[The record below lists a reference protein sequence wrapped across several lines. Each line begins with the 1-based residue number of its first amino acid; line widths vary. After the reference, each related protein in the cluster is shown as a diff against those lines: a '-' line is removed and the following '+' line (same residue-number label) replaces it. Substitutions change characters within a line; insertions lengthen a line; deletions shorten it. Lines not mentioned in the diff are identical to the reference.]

1 MAAATSVT
9 SRRRNRSPSAPRT
22 VARLRVDC
30 LSDDDDAANNRVVVQ
45 VPRPAPLLN
54 GARRPFI
61 EVFAGSC
68 HLSDAFSKLGYQTFP
83 IDVKIST
90 QHDLKLGSHF
100 VMDVISKLEAKTGLK
115 PYIHFAP
122 PCSTYSQARYPRIR
136 SSACPGGLPASQ
148 LTAHDRTVLKYA
160 NKITHNTFHA
170 MRELSRKGYPVTLE
184 QPSGSLM
191 LKLKIFKT
199 WACESGAVPTVL
211 DYCQF
216 GMPYRKRTC
225 LWSSPGAFLTGL
237 ARKCPGNHDH
247 KATLSGWSVHKES
260 RCPTSRG
267 CSAYPPELCDE
278 WARVF
283 SLHAF

>member
-1 MAAATSVT
+1 M
-9 SRRRNRSPSAPRT
+9 
-22 VARLRVDC
+22 D
-30 LSDDDDAANNRVVVQ
+30 NRVVVQ
-45 VPRPAPLLN
+45 VARPAPLLN

-68 HLSDAFSKLGYQTFP
+68 HLSQAFSKLGYQTFP
-83 IDVKIST
+83 IDVKINA
-90 QHDLKLGSHF
+90 QHDLGSGNNI
-100 VMDVISKLEAKTGLK
+100 VMDVVCKLEAETGLK

-148 LTAHDRTVLKYA
+148 LTAHDRDVLKYA
-160 NKITHNTFHA
+160 NKITKNTFHA

-191 LKLKIFKT
+191 LKVKLFKT
-199 WACESGAVPTVL
+199 WACESGALPTVL

-216 GMPYRKRTC
+216 GMLYRKRTC

-237 ARKCPGNHDH
+237 ARKCPGNHKH
-247 KATLSGWSVHKES
+247 KATLSGWSVNKES

-267 CSAYPPELCDE
+267 CSAYPPQLCDE

-283 SLHAF
+283 SLHVF

>member
-1 MAAATSVT
+1 MAAATSLT

-30 LSDDDDAANNRVVVQ
+30 LSDDDNVANNRVVVQ

-68 HLSDAFSKLGYQTFP
+68 HLSDAFRKLGYQTFP

-90 QHDLKLGSHF
+90 QPDLKLGSHF

-136 SSACPGGLPASQ
+136 SSACPGGLLASQ

-191 LKLKIFKT
+191 EDFQ
-199 WACESGAVPTVL
+199 
-211 DYCQF
+211 DM
-216 GMPYRKRTC
+216 GMREWRNPD
-225 LWSSPGAFLTGL
+225 SPGLLPVRHA
-237 ARKCPGNHDH
+237 
-247 KATLSGWSVHKES
+247 LSEAHLFVELS
-260 RCPTSRG
+260 RCLSHGP
-267 CSAYPPELCDE
+267 CEEMPWQP
-278 WARVF
+278 
-283 SLHAF
+283 